1 MDGAVSAGALAYYTW
16 LDHDQLM
23 KRLGDLRHKGEDEKG
38 IWVRVKGAKIGRNG
52 NFGFKNKYTHYELGY
67 DEIMKAKPNYTR
79 YGGVSVSYADGDAS
93 YSRGSG
99 DNNSR
104 AINFYV
110 TEMGKKGHYLD
121 VVLRFHHMD
130 SNFKMF
136 DEKGQKIR
144 GDIHNVGVSL
154 SGEYGRK
161 KAIDDRGWYIEP
173 QGQLTLGYLGGDDYT
188 TTNGIDVSQGGIRSA
203 LGRLGFNI
211 GKDIDVKTNIYV
223 KANLLHEFG
232 GGYDAALTDRSGARI
247 KVDRSFKD
255 TWFEYGIGAAIQT
268 GSNNHIFLDFER
280 SAGGDFKKDWSWN
293 VGARWTF

>member
-1 MDGAVSAGALAYYTW
+1 
-16 LDHDQLM
+16 
-23 KRLGDLRHKGEDEKG
+23 
-38 IWVRVKGAKIGRNG
+38 
-52 NFGFKNKYTHYELGY
+52 
-67 DEIMKAKPNYTR
+67 MKAKPNYTR

-110 TEMGKKGHYLD
+110 TEMGNKGHYLD

-144 GDIHNVGVSL
+144 GDMHNVGVSL

-173 QGQLTLGYLGGDDYT
+173 QGQLTLGYLSGDDYT
-188 TTNGIDVSQGGIRSA
+188 TTNGIDVSPGRHPQRAWTLGLQHRQGYRCQ
-203 LGRLGFNI
+203 N
-211 GKDIDVKTNIYV
+211 
-223 KANLLHEFG
+223 
-232 GGYDAALTDRSGARI
+232 
-247 KVDRSFKD
+247 
-255 TWFEYGIGAAIQT
+255 
-268 GSNNHIFLDFER
+268 
-280 SAGGDFKKDWSWN
+280 
-293 VGARWTF
+293 